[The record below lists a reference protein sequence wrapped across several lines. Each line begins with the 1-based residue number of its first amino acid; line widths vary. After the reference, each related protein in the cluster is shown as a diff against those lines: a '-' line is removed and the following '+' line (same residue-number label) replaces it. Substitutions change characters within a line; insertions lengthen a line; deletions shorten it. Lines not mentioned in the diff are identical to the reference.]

1 MRTRTHSFVVAFET
15 PRLLPV
21 TNYFPKRTSKIHTL
35 LFNSVVDWLV
45 LFRPLILT
53 SAVFL
58 NQCSPRLSTQ
68 KIACQ
73 CSRSNLV
80 ALFRVENP
88 STPLLTSP
96 FPLLLSTK
104 ATFAPHPQQ
113 VKQHNIRGGSQLFKS
128 QKFNA
133 RFPTTGNINSRVC
146 FRAPIQ
152 PI

>member
-88 STPLLTSP
+88 STPLL
-96 FPLLLSTK
+96 STK

-113 VKQHNIRGGSQLFKS
+113 VKQRNIRRGSQLFKS